1 MKKKKSIYILL
12 PLVILVWGAIIAKV
26 LFNFSDSDAVNTT
39 TKAIHAPDKTQKN
52 VIDSFSLY
60 LNYADPFLGKMS
72 NSNNSTNSQTQSFQ
86 NIKEGIVKKPQQWPN
101 IKYYGL
107 VKNSKTRALKA
118 NISVNNKMFILKEKE
133 KIENLRLEMISID
146 SVIFSLKY
154 EHKTF
159 FKNQ

>member
-26 LFNFSDSDAVNTT
+26 LFNLSSSDAVNTEA
-39 TKAIHAPDKTQKN
+39 KSIHIPEQAQKN

-60 LNYADPFLGKMS
+60 LNYVDPFLGKMS
-72 NSNNSTNSQTQSFQ
+72 SSNNSTKPQTQLFQ
-86 NIKEGIVKKPQQWPN
+86 NLKEGIIKKPQQWPN

-133 KIENLRLEMISID
+133 SVENLRLEMISID